1 MVANTDSLTSGK
13 LFIKGMEPHLLN
25 KDELADFRRTH
36 LGFVFQQ
43 FHLLDTLTIAEN
55 MVLPLTLANASVKE
69 MEQKL
74 ATMLERLGLS
84 EHSHKR
90 TYEISGGQ
98 AQRAAIGRALIH
110 QPNLVL
116 CDEPTGNL
124 DSKATKDV
132 LNLLTDLKREMGTTI
147 LMVTHDAEAASYCD
161 RILFLKDGH
170 IYNELY
176 KSNNRYAFYEQ
187 ISNVLIAMGGDD
199 DDVSAVRFS

>member
-1 MVANTDSLTSGK
+1 
-13 LFIKGMEPHLLN
+13 
-25 KDELADFRRTH
+25 
-36 LGFVFQQ
+36 
-43 FHLLDTLTIAEN
+43 
-55 MVLPLTLANASVKE
+55 

-74 ATMLERLGLS
+74 ATMLNRLDLS
-84 EHSHKR
+84 EHAHKR

-132 LNLLTDLKREMGTTI
+132 LNLLTDLKTEMDTTI

-161 RILFLKDGH
+161 RVLFLKDGQ

-199 DDVSAVRFS
+199 NDVSTIRFS